1 MEIVSVPVAPAASV
15 TVTITVYVPTSELV
29 GVPDRVAVEAPAVWV
44 IDSQLALVA
53 QSQVIVYE
61 SPESSSSSLVAML

>member
-1 MEIVSVPVAPAASV
+1 M
-15 TVTITVYVPTSELV
+15 
-29 GVPDRVAVEAPAVWV
+29 WV

-61 SPESSSSSLVAML
+61 SSESSSSSLVAML